1 MAKKTTTLKALSATL
16 LLTVILTGCTSQA
29 NRASENVS
37 TAADNFEINRRVTFI
52 NGITND
58 TTFVVEGFCSI
69 NKDDKNQLQ
78 VTCKDTDGGI
88 TKDYFGLSDNSYYLV
103 EQLNSKN
110 VSVYHRKVIMNP
122 KSVIPDIDIQTSG
135 K

>member
-1 MAKKTTTLKALSATL
+1 MAKKTTTLKALSAAL
-16 LLTVILTGCTSQA
+16 LFTAVLTSCTSQA

-103 EQLNSKN
+103 EQLDSKN

-122 KSVIPDIDIQTSG
+122 KSVIPDIDIQTNG

>member
-1 MAKKTTTLKALSATL
+1 MTKRNLKTIGATL
-16 LLTVILTGCTSQA
+16 AITAMILTGCKAQA
-29 NRASENVS
+29 DRASENIS

-58 TTFVVEGFCSI
+58 TTFVVEGFCAI

-88 TKDYFGLSDNSYYLV
+88 TKDYFGLSNNSYYLL
-103 EQLNSKN
+103 EQLESKN

-122 KSVIPDIDIQTSG
+122 KSVIPDIDVQTSG

>member
-1 MAKKTTTLKALSATL
+1 MAKKTTTLKALSAAL
-16 LLTVILTGCTSQA
+16 LFTAILTGCTSQA

-122 KSVIPDIDIQTSG
+122 KSVIPEIAFQTDG

>member
-1 MAKKTTTLKALSATL
+1 MAKKTTTLKALSAAL
-16 LLTVILTGCTSQA
+16 LLTAILTGCTSQA

-103 EQLNSKN
+103 EQLDSKN

-122 KSVIPDIDIQTSG
+122 KSVIPDIDIQTNG